1 MAMIIRAAEVATE
14 QLGDKPVF
22 MKTLLT
28 RTAHTEAISVTWVEL
43 AGRCCQQ
50 MACELSDRV
59 YYVLRGVG
67 EFQVGEDP
75 LARVGTG
82 DLVFIR
88 KGVPYAFSGDMAYL
102 VINVPAFA
110 PGSDLTIE

>member
-1 MAMIIRAAEVATE
+1 MIIRAADVPAE
-14 QLGDKPVF
+14 QLGAKPVF
-22 MKTLLT
+22 IKALLT
-28 RTAHTEAISVTWVEL
+28 RAAHTEAISVTWVEL

-50 MACELSDRV
+50 MSCELSDRV
-59 YYVLRGVG
+59 YYVLGGVG

-75 LARVGTG
+75 RARVDTG

-88 KGVPYAFSGDMAYL
+88 KGVPYAFSGEMTYL

-110 PGSDLTIE
+110 PGSDITIE